1 MSAHGPDAV
10 LQQAFL
16 AVCELDVTALKP
28 GNVRTG
34 GPAHGMRISSAAR
47 APAPLRWARVE
58 GQSLDFGY

>member
-34 GPAHGMRISSAAR
+34 RPAHGMRISSAAR
-47 APAPLRWARVE
+47 APALGE
-58 GQSLDFGY
+58 G